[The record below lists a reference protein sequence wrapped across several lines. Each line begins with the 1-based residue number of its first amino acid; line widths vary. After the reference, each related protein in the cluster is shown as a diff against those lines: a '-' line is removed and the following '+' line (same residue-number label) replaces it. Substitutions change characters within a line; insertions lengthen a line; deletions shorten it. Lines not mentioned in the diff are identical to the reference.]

1 MTTSTAP
8 NLFSSLYTCNCKSN
22 HHTITAPRRPL
33 TCSRLYIYVA
43 VNLRAVIVWCLDLQL
58 HVYKDENKLGG
69 VEVVIV
75 WWLDLPLHIY
85 KDENK
90 LGAVEG
96 CDRMVVGFT
105 TTCI

>member
-1 MTTSTAP
+1 M
-8 NLFSSLYTCNCKSN
+8 
-22 HHTITAPRRPL
+22 
-33 TCSRLYIYVA
+33 
-43 VNLRAVIVWCLDLQL
+43 IVWWLDLQL
-58 HVYKDENKLGG
+58 HVYKDENKLGA